1 MPHPCPLATP
11 LTHQGRLP
19 TEDTLH
25 SVPPV
30 PFINAHTMHSLQNR
44 VYAMCQELFQARGH
58 SSEGDRRSLIL
69 VELKLGGETD
79 SSRHNC
85 TQSQMVTHAKRS
97 KAG

>member
-1 MPHPCPLATP
+1 
-11 LTHQGRLP
+11 
-19 TEDTLH
+19 
-25 SVPPV
+25 
-30 PFINAHTMHSLQNR
+30 
-44 VYAMCQELFQARGH
+44 MCQELFQAQGH